1 MVKIW
6 KVLKFSKRFQN
17 FTTFPIFSKSFENVQ
32 KIDSFLIFLYH
43 FCLVFLPWA
52 TDSLDG
58 FQGTVINVDGRGRV
72 GFGLDMETDK
82 VAAWRQ
88 LQWFPIEIV
97 FNGFGDS
104 EPLYNK
110 SQLTL
115 FLDLSIE
122 GSEVDRLAC
131 YDTWA

>member
-1 MVKIW
+1 
-6 KVLKFSKRFQN
+6 
-17 FTTFPIFSKSFENVQ
+17 
-32 KIDSFLIFLYH
+32 
-43 FCLVFLPWA
+43 
-52 TDSLDG
+52 
-58 FQGTVINVDGRGRV
+58 
-72 GFGLDMETDK
+72 METDK